1 MLQNDHIIKKIRK
14 RLDIMTKSKYRTTN
28 FSIIEYFSKNNFEPL
43 NVDDIIFSLGVDYKS
58 NPEKYVLAN
67 NNHFKSERTFIS
79 SIKNSIG
86 KNKSFVKGPG
96 IGQLSLNLK
105 KTLEYLETMFHKYTN
120 NSKDIKTPIKL
131 PKSKYKEKNMD
142 VIKLNGDNTD
152 EDDSDIEF
160 EIKNKKKKKIN
171 NYKPKK
177 MNYDSRQIY
186 RYNYL
191 DNIKKEKINDI
202 NDSKYIPDYIKKEII
217 INEVNPNYERIPY
230 IFSKNIINVN
240 SIISLDK
247 DAIFESSKY
256 VDEYSDNLLIREESY
271 KKIKILKK
279 YLNQLYSNK
288 CSYDI
293 LCETVKKW
301 QKELCNIYKGM
312 ENELNAIKAEIN
324 SKSYCYEDYNI
335 LKNIIFDYSKNYDNI
350 VEILCAKLNEIKSIE
365 KMTVD
370 VQIKL
375 NNLLDSIT
383 LKKKVNDFIE
393 DAIKINEEFIIN
405 QIDLRKMPEYNYQ
418 DDLNILINID
428 EIRNNFQEEK
438 KSVMDS
444 MNEIDDEIGNIS
456 IL

>member
-1 MLQNDHIIKKIRK
+1 
-14 RLDIMTKSKYRTTN
+14 
-28 FSIIEYFSKNNFEPL
+28 
-43 NVDDIIFSLGVDYKS
+43 
-58 NPEKYVLAN
+58 
-67 NNHFKSERTFIS
+67 
-79 SIKNSIG
+79 
-86 KNKSFVKGPG
+86 
-96 IGQLSLNLK
+96 
-105 KTLEYLETMFHKYTN
+105 
-120 NSKDIKTPIKL
+120 
-131 PKSKYKEKNMD
+131 
-142 VIKLNGDNTD
+142 
-152 EDDSDIEF
+152 
-160 EIKNKKKKKIN
+160 
-171 NYKPKK
+171 
-177 MNYDSRQIY
+177 
-186 RYNYL
+186 
-191 DNIKKEKINDI
+191 
-202 NDSKYIPDYIKKEII
+202 
-217 INEVNPNYERIPY
+217 
-230 IFSKNIINVN
+230 
-240 SIISLDK
+240 
-247 DAIFESSKY
+247 
-256 VDEYSDNLLIREESY
+256 
-271 KKIKILKK
+271 
-279 YLNQLYSNK
+279 
-288 CSYDI
+288 
-293 LCETVKKW
+293 
-301 QKELCNIYKGM
+301 M

-393 DAIKINEEFIIN
+393 DAVKINEEFIIN